1 MVASSLLLSHLVLA
15 HTTLLYR
22 LHHHHHN
29 FPPPFSS
36 SSFPQD
42 KLIDASC
49 VTHLYKLTD
58 RIGCVMTGTI
68 PDTLSA
74 VRKARE
80 FAAEFQFQHGYQI
93 PVHFL
98 AKKVADENQLYT
110 QAAYKRSLASV
121 MILGW

>member
-1 MVASSLLLSHLVLA
+1 
-15 HTTLLYR
+15 
-22 LHHHHHN
+22 
-29 FPPPFSS
+29 
-36 SSFPQD
+36 
-42 KLIDASC
+42 
-49 VTHLYKLTD
+49 
-58 RIGCVMTGTI
+58 MTGTG

-80 FAAEFQFQHGYQI
+80 FAAEFQFQNGYPI

-121 MILGW
+121 MILGWCVPHLPPAAPPPSRVHLTPHSLAPNLPSPVCAPQCGR

>member
-1 MVASSLLLSHLVLA
+1 M
-15 HTTLLYR
+15 
-22 LHHHHHN
+22 
-29 FPPPFSS
+29 
-36 SSFPQD
+36 
-42 KLIDASC
+42 
-49 VTHLYKLTD
+49 THLYKLTD

-80 FAAEFQFQHGYQI
+80 FAAEFQFQHGYPI

>member
-1 MVASSLLLSHLVLA
+1 M
-15 HTTLLYR
+15 
-22 LHHHHHN
+22 
-29 FPPPFSS
+29 
-36 SSFPQD
+36 
-42 KLIDASC
+42 
-49 VTHLYKLTD
+49 THLYKLTD